1 MILDLEARP
10 TDFQIEERF
19 LRSAVDKFHARRYS
33 QQYVS
38 ICVNTNVI
46 NYLLIIHNTVY
57 RIMNLHQVIFQ
68 SIVLWGNLSS
78 YLMNS
83 SNIT

>member
-1 MILDLEARP
+1 MYKIIYYYISRYLKNKVIKTIFYLLKDVNYILNDIQQVVFYLDLEARP

-38 ICVNTNVI
+38 AI
-46 NYLLIIHNTVY
+46 N
-57 RIMNLHQVIFQ
+57 
-68 SIVLWGNLSS
+68 S
-78 YLMNS
+78 
-83 SNIT
+83 